1 MKKFFLLLFFLPII
15 TLAQNTLRRDLWRQ
29 DHDTSISRLPYI
41 RIGTLL
47 LPGAL
52 PPGMEIDPV
61 FAADSA
67 AIVHWADTNVVSGV
81 GIATAFDISA
91 LGGGGWTVLSG
102 TPDTIYENDSAVV
115 KLNNWLMTDYI
126 TDGSKVDD
134 EEGLPL
140 NVGNTMLG
148 YGAFVKYS
156 RLGDMAQLSTFI
168 GYQAGYD
175 ADTVAYSTFLG
186 LSAGQE
192 STNAT
197 GSTFLGINAGSASNY
212 ADDSTCLGIYAG
224 ESSTNADYSTFLGNR
239 AGRKSTNATGSTFI
253 GYSAG
258 YQSDSATGSTF
269 LGNSAGELSTNAT
282 GSTFLGNRAG
292 RESTYATGST
302 FLGVDA
308 GSASNYADYS
318 TFLGLSA
325 GESSTNATNSTFL
338 GNKAGYQ
345 SDSISDSYF
354 YGSYTGI
361 KSNLLDEMILIGESV
376 GYQQS
381 GLSHQIW
388 IDDSPTSTPLILGD
402 FANDVLTVNGI
413 VEIPG
418 DGTPKFRL
426 YVIADTLCSVRVG
439 IDTVRIHP
447 PR

>member
-212 ADDSTCLGIYAG
+212 ADYSTFLGIYAG

-239 AGRKSTNATGSTFI
+239 AGR
-253 GYSAG
+253 
-258 YQSDSATGSTF
+258 
-269 LGNSAGELSTNAT
+269 
-282 GSTFLGNRAG
+282 
-292 RESTYATGST
+292 ESTYATGST
-302 FLGVDA
+302 FLGIDA

-361 KSNLLDEMILIGESV
+361 KSNLLDEMILIGDSV

>member
-212 ADDSTCLGIYAG
+212 AD
-224 ESSTNADYSTFLGNR
+224 
-239 AGRKSTNATGSTFI
+239 
-253 GYSAG
+253 
-258 YQSDSATGSTF
+258 
-269 LGNSAGELSTNAT
+269 
-282 GSTFLGNRAG
+282 
-292 RESTYATGST
+292 
-302 FLGVDA
+302 
-308 GSASNYADYS
+308 YS

-361 KSNLLDEMILIGESV
+361 KSNLLDEMILIGDSV